1 MDVNSSGEPHPMK
14 VSILLV
20 TYQHEAYIAECLD
33 SVLGQRIDFAMEV
46 LVGEDGSRDR
56 TKEICDR
63 YASRDARIT
72 VHQWGNAPKWKIEGH
87 ATGRRNF
94 MELLAR
100 ARGEYLVLLDGD
112 DGWLDRDKLQKQ
124 VDLMEKDRTC
134 MGSYHHTLI
143 KDEEG
148 KLLHRWRDELP
159 ERMGLEGTV
168 ADRAPFHTSS
178 FIWRN
183 TAESRRMITN
193 KAGWKAGSGDMYFFA
208 CVSSLGP
215 LRKVD
220 GDLSFYRRNLHG
232 LSSKGVFG
240 RTNIHR
246 LRIMQWQ
253 RLLRAIRGRE
263 MAHINR
269 VCDDH
274 LQRVPGMPMDLL
286 DKWRWVK
293 AVILFPGFFLRKVER
308 WRAVL
313 RAILIAPKAV

>member
-1 MDVNSSGEPHPMK
+1 MEGQNKGAAARIK
-14 VSILLV
+14 VSVLLV
-20 TYQHEAYIAECLD
+20 TYQHEAFIAECLE
-33 SVLGQRIDFAMEV
+33 SVLGQRINFAMEV

-63 YASRDARIT
+63 YASQDARIT
-72 VHQWGNAPKWKIEGH
+72 VHQWGNAPKWKVEGH

-112 DGWLDRDKLQKQ
+112 DGWLDRDKLQRQ
-124 VDLMEKDRTC
+124 VDLLDADRMC

-143 KDEEG
+143 KDESGE
-148 KLLHRWRDELP
+148 LLQRWRDELP

-183 TAESRRMITN
+183 TAEAACMITSR
-193 KAGWKAGSGDMYFFA
+193 AGWNAGSGDMYFFA
-208 CVSSLGP
+208 CVSALGP

-220 GDLSFYRRNLHG
+220 GDLSFYRRNREG

-240 RTNIHR
+240 NSNIHR

-253 RLLRAIRGRE
+253 RLLRAIGGRE
-263 MAHINR
+263 RAHIDR

-274 LQRVPGMPMDLL
+274 LQRVPGMPMSLL
-286 DKWRWVK
+286 DKWRWAK
-293 AVILFPGFFLRKVER
+293 AVVLFPRFFLARFER
-308 WRAVL
+308 ARLVV
-313 RAILIAPKAV
+313 RAILIAP